1 MNNYVMEQF
10 GTKEPFASFL
20 PGIAGVCGI
29 PMWCYYVNR
38 GQGVVSF
45 GVKDKDHSIM
55 EFYPAHTAYQ
65 VVSRMGF
72 RTFIKKDGKLSEAFS
87 DPTREHKM
95 EIAMNSLSIEDEMS
109 DLGIKIRVTYFILP
123 EEPLAG
129 LVRKVEII
137 AGKEDV
143 GDIEILDGMPAL
155 IPFGVDMTGLKEMSE
170 TSKAWMQAEEMF
182 DGVGYYRVRASM
194 EDSAM
199 VSGIEGGNFAF
210 ALNDKGEKL
219 KLIYDPV
226 TVFKFDTSFT
236 LPMGFVDLPVT
247 GLSEQEQNSSN
258 EVPCAFFGSKISVKA
273 GESVSLYELFGQV
286 EKPEIL
292 EKYLNKDI
300 NGIYF
305 EEKFARATALSDE
318 LSQRIETHTA
328 DLRFDSYSAYTY
340 MDNVL
345 RGGYPIRIGSNKNF
359 YVYSRKH
366 GDLERDYNYFSMLPE
381 YYSQGNGNF
390 RDVNQNRRNDTFFSP
405 FVGADN
411 ICTFYNL
418 IQPDGYNPLGVEM
431 QSFRVSLDKVRDVLE
446 NVDKDRADVIRD
458 VIAKPFT
465 PGALKAVTDE
475 ATFVSIMDAAEG
487 KVEGDYKEGYWSDH
501 WDYNLDLIEEY
512 LAVYPEREEELF
524 SKRELTWFAPQ
535 ARVNPR
541 HKRYEKTD
549 KGIRQYHALSD
560 GDFTTAVKEFRDLN
574 GNIIKASLSE
584 KLLVMT
590 TVKFATLDPY
600 GMGVEMEG
608 GKPGWY
614 DALNGL
620 PGMLGSSMPETCELL
635 RMALYLRDVIK
646 RYNKPVEVLCE
657 AALFINKVNDLL
669 KDNMLMLRAAD
680 ASVSD
685 YWNEIN
691 DIKEEY
697 RKMVYGGVSGELT
710 TLEIQDILDY
720 LDRVIE
726 AINIGIRKA
735 EKIGGEVFPTYFY
748 FDVIDYI
755 EDDEGIY
762 PKDFNVG
769 IMPLFLEGP
778 VRYFKLPK
786 SKEEKLSLYKAVKD
800 SKLYDKELKMYKVNA
815 SLQEASIEIGRCRSF
830 TPGWLENESIWL
842 HMEYKYLLELLKSGM
857 YEEYFED
864 FRNACVSFLD
874 ADTYGRNPLENSSF
888 IASSANPD
896 KKKWGR
902 GFVARLSGST
912 AEFLSMWRRM
922 FFGEQPFV
930 EEDKELIF
938 APTPALPDYLIP
950 DDGTVS
956 ATLLGS
962 IPVTYHLKER
972 KNLIPGTYKV
982 KEYVLVENGVKRSI
996 KDSVIK
1002 GADVVK
1008 IRNKGIDGIEIII

>member
-1 MNNYVMEQF
+1 
-10 GTKEPFASFL
+10 
-20 PGIAGVCGI
+20 
-29 PMWCYYVNR
+29 
-38 GQGVVSF
+38 
-45 GVKDKDHSIM
+45 
-55 EFYPAHTAYQ
+55 
-65 VVSRMGF
+65 
-72 RTFIKKDGKLSEAFS
+72 
-87 DPTREHKM
+87 
-95 EIAMNSLSIEDEMS
+95 
-109 DLGIKIRVTYFILP
+109 
-123 EEPLAG
+123 
-129 LVRKVEII
+129 
-137 AGKEDV
+137 
-143 GDIEILDGMPAL
+143 
-155 IPFGVDMTGLKEMSE
+155 
-170 TSKAWMQAEEMF
+170 
-182 DGVGYYRVRASM
+182 
-194 EDSAM
+194 
-199 VSGIEGGNFAF
+199 
-210 ALNDKGEKL
+210 
-219 KLIYDPV
+219 
-226 TVFKFDTSFT
+226 
-236 LPMGFVDLPVT
+236 
-247 GLSEQEQNSSN
+247 
-258 EVPCAFFGSKISVKA
+258 
-273 GESVSLYELFGQV
+273 
-286 EKPEIL
+286 
-292 EKYLNKDI
+292 
-300 NGIYF
+300 
-305 EEKFARATALSDE
+305 
-318 LSQRIETHTA
+318 
-328 DLRFDSYSAYTY
+328 
-340 MDNVL
+340 
-345 RGGYPIRIGSNKNF
+345 
-359 YVYSRKH
+359 
-366 GDLERDYNYFSMLPE
+366 
-381 YYSQGNGNF
+381 
-390 RDVNQNRRNDTFFSP
+390 
-405 FVGADN
+405 
-411 ICTFYNL
+411 
-418 IQPDGYNPLGVEM
+418 M

-769 IMPLFLEGP
+769 IIPLFLEGP

-842 HMEYKYLLELLKSGM
+842 HMEYKYLLELLKSGL
-857 YEEYFED
+857 YLEYFED
-864 FRNACVSFLD
+864 FKNACVSFLD
-874 ADTYGRNPLENSSF
+874 ADTYGRNPMENSSF

-922 FFGEQPFV
+922 FFGEQPFI

-1008 IRNKGIDGIEIII
+1008 IRNKEIDGIEIII